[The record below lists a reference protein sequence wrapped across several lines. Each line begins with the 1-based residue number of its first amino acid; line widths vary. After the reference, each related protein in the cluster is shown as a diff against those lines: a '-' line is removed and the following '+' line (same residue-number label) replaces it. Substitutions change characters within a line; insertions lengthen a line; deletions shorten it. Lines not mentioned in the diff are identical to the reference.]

1 MAAAITKPASAP
13 TDSRATTLYA
23 SESPSLSARE
33 AFGLVVKSWP
43 FIAAQRRLL
52 AVKFALALTSVTFF
66 LLTPWPLKIV
76 IDNVIDGHPLT
87 GAPRTLLYPL
97 AGDNRVTLLA
107 IVAGF
112 LLITAILNGRV
123 DDRAQELNAGVD
135 SGGLDQ
141 SGFTS
146 NDANNGWSLSSGL
159 FGLLEVW
166 VTINLTQRINQSI
179 RTALY
184 ERFLRSP
191 LKLYADQKI
200 GDAVFRVMH
209 DSAAIGG
216 VLYDGIMAPVLSIA
230 AFVMAL
236 IILTLQFP
244 HEPLIP
250 ILAALILPVI
260 GIGSGLF
267 GRAFRDQ
274 GQVMRERGSDVM
286 AAFEE
291 RIAQVQLIKALGQ
304 EQRERTAVDAASWR
318 SFAATLRIL
327 IIVLVVILI
336 LTPVTWLLIGAA
348 IYGVFGQVIAGKLL
362 LGDVTLLATYAGILA
377 RPMTVLG
384 STWARIQAPIAG
396 LRRVHSVLD
405 RLSETQP
412 DGAARALTGPIT
424 DVQLRDVSVAYD
436 AGAPVLQHVTLKLG
450 VGELAALAG
459 PNGAGKSTLIFSIPR
474 FIEPSAGAVL
484 FNGIDARELPLDAI
498 RERIGFV
505 FQHEAL
511 FSTTIRENIRY
522 GRPAASDAEVA
533 DAAAIAGAAEF
544 IERLPD
550 GYATMLG
557 RRGTRLSVGQKERIA
572 IARALLRHPDL
583 LILDEPTAPLD
594 RATETQLMQTLRAIA
609 RERIV
614 LLIAHRPETLAACDV
629 VHFIDRGTVAV
640 SAPHVDLMRTSAAY
654 RNYLAVV
661 PPNSDPPSR
670 S

>member
-1 MAAAITKPASAP
+1 MAAAIVKSTAAP
-13 TDSRATTLYA
+13 KDSRATRLYA
-23 SESPSLSARE
+23 SERPSLSARE
-33 AFGLVVKSWP
+33 AFALIVKSWP

-52 AVKFALALTSVTFF
+52 ALKFALALTSVTFF

-87 GAPRTLLYPL
+87 GVARTVLYPL

-107 IVAGF
+107 IVTGF

-123 DDRAQELNAGVD
+123 DDRAQELNASVD

-166 VTINLTQRINQSI
+166 VTINLTQRINQAI
-179 RTALY
+179 RTELY

-236 IILTLQFP
+236 TILTLQFSN
-244 HEPLIP
+244 EPLIP
-250 ILAALILPVI
+250 ILAALILPVVA
-260 GIGSGLF
+260 IGSGLF

-304 EQRERTAVDAASWR
+304 EDRERTAVDTASWR

-327 IIVLVVILI
+327 IIVLIVILI
-336 LTPVTWLLIGAA
+336 LTPVTWLLVGAGL
-348 IYGVFGQVIAGKLL
+348 YGVLGQVIAGKLM
-362 LGDVTLLATYAGILA
+362 LGDVALLATYAGILA
-377 RPMTVLG
+377 RPMSVLG
-384 STWARIQAPIAG
+384 STWATIQAPIAG

-405 RLSETQP
+405 RLNETQP
-412 DGAARALTGPIT
+412 DGTARALSGPIT
-424 DVQLRDVSVAYD
+424 DVQLRDVSVGYD
-436 AGAPVLQHVTLKLG
+436 AAVPVLQHVMLKLG

-511 FSTTIRENIRY
+511 FSNTIRENIRY

-533 DAAAIAGAAEF
+533 DAAATAGAAEF

-572 IARALLRHPDL
+572 IARALLRHPDV

-594 RATETQLMQTLRAIA
+594 PATETQLMQTLRTIA

-629 VHFIDRGTVAV
+629 VHFIDGGTIAA
-640 SAPHVDLMRTSAAY
+640 SAPHPELMRTSAAY
-654 RNYLAVV
+654 RNYLAIAPVR
-661 PPNSDPPSR
+661 PNP
-670 S
+670 